1 MKIYALFDYALFIK
15 KEHSIKQF
23 IELCYK
29 NNASYLQYRDKINS
43 QEQKIANIKKIKS
56 FWDKVLI
63 INDDIDL
70 IQYCD
75 GLHLGQ
81 EDLRKVSKNK
91 MEAIKK
97 VREKIGKKIF
107 GISTHNKEEV
117 LEANLLDIDYIGL
130 GAYRGTLT
138 KKVSNILG
146 DEIEVIASFSK
157 HPVAAIGGVKRDDN
171 IKNIEFLVLGS
182 GLYL

>member
-1 MKIYALFDYALFIK
+1 MVVEWGDLVVFDYALFIK

-29 NNASYLQYRDKINS
+29 SNASYLQYRDKINS

-81 EDLRKVSKNK
+81 NDLDSYSKVSRQLS
-91 MEAIKK
+91 IKLI
-97 VREKIGKKIF
+97 RKKIKDKIL
-107 GISTHNKEEV
+107 GISTHNEIEI
-117 LEANLLDIDYIGL
+117 LEANSFDIDYIGL
-130 GAYRGTLT
+130 GAYRNTKT
-138 KKVSNILG
+138 KKRS
-146 DEIEVIASFSK
+146 
-157 HPVAAIGGVKRDDN
+157 
-171 IKNIEFLVLGS
+171 
-182 GLYL
+182 